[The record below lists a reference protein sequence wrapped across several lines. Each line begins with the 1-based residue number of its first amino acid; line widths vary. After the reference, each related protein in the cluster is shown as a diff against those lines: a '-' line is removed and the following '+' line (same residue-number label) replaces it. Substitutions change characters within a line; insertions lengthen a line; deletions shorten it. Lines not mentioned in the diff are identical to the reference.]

1 MTFEPIVRWYVAAG
15 AASFAAVAAAFG
27 VWRIRRQA
35 GGRRATAFLLL
46 RLGAI
51 FALLLFVLVPTWR
64 SVSVRSAGPP
74 VAILVD
80 SSASMDLGADGGTRL
95 GAALAA
101 AEEVA
106 RAVERSGGE
115 YTAYDF
121 AAGRRPWGENIPK
134 EGSLRRGAREQT
146 DAAAALRELAAL
158 YGEGGLAAAVVLSDG
173 VWDTTPAAEGLP
185 RCFTMPPAAEP
196 PKESLVVTG
205 VRAPAAALP
214 GTSLDAVVG
223 YYSTLDGTAEVTV
236 SVAEAGGASADYNF
250 KPKSGSGELTV
261 GARLERPGD
270 HFFRVRPSPGWGEEW
285 FHVRALE
292 RPLSVWYWE
301 MAGDADFAFIR
312 RALEEHAGFELSYRF
327 DVGGRVL
334 GSAPR
339 PPERADVIILGNPR
353 AAEIT
358 PGDAELLERHVARG
372 GGLLIIV
379 SARPADAGAL
389 SAGPLA
395 RLSPARVASNVA
407 ELSGGQ
413 LSTVAYPGE
422 PTIAAAPPAV
432 THVWRLGP
440 LKEGATPVW
449 QTADG
454 TPALATMP
462 YGSGRVALLSA
473 GGLYRWQ
480 LAAGGDGLSRLA
492 AGLTLALYDER
503 ARGLTVSRHVARP
516 GDVVEVAC
524 RASAEPAVVCA
535 DAEGAV
541 KPVALAPAGGDLW
554 AGELEIEGE
563 GRYELTSRVR
573 TAEGIEL
580 GKAAILARATP
591 SEYRAFRPRGDNLKA
606 LSAGT
611 GGRYFEAGDAD
622 GLSRAVAARVK
633 AAPRVSV
640 TKTRNLW
647 PPWLAFPAALS
658 FLVAD
663 WIWRRRTG
671 LP

>member
-1 MTFEPIVRWYVAAG
+1 MTFEPIVRWYLAAG
-15 AASFAAVAAAFG
+15 AASFAAVAAAVG
-27 VWRIRRQA
+27 VWRIRRMA

-51 FALLLFVLVPTWR
+51 FALLLFVLAPRWS

-74 VAILVD
+74 VAILID
-80 SSASMDLGADGGTRL
+80 SSASMDLGAEKGTRL
-95 GAALAA
+95 DASLAG

-106 RAVERSGGE
+106 RAVEKSGGE
-115 YTAYDF
+115 YGAYDF

-134 EGSLRRGAREQT
+134 EESLRRGARERT
-146 DAAAALRELAAL
+146 DAAGALRELAAL
-158 YGEGGLAAAVVLSDG
+158 YGREGLAAAVVLSDG
-173 VWDTTPAAEGLP
+173 AWDTTPAAEGLP
-185 RCFTMPPAAEP
+185 PCFAMPPTSEP
-196 PKESLVVTG
+196 PKESLAVTG

-214 GTSLDAVVG
+214 GTSFDVLVE
-223 YYSTLDGTAEVTV
+223 YYSTLDATDEVTV
-236 SVAEAGGASADYNF
+236 SVAEAGGAAADYTF

-261 GARLERPGD
+261 EGRLERPGD

-285 FHVRALE
+285 FHVKALE

-301 MAGDADFAFIR
+301 MAGDADFAFMR
-312 RALEEHAGFELSYRF
+312 RALEQHAGFELSYRF

-334 GSAPR
+334 GSAAR
-339 PPERADVIILGNPR
+339 PQERTDVIILGNPR
-353 AAEIT
+353 AAKIT

-379 SARPADAGAL
+379 SARPVDAGAL

-395 RLSPARVASNVA
+395 GLSPARVTSNVT
-407 ELSGGQ
+407 ELGGGL
-413 LSTVAYPGE
+413 LSTASYPGE

-454 TPALATMP
+454 TPALVTMP

-480 LAAGGDGLSRLA
+480 LAAGGDGLARLA
-492 AGLTLALYDER
+492 AALTLALYDER
-503 ARGLTVSRHVARP
+503 GKGLTVSRHVARP

-524 RASAEPAVVCA
+524 RASAEPTVVCA

-541 KPVALAPAGGDLW
+541 KAVALAPAGEDLW
-554 AGELEIEGE
+554 AGELEVEAE

-580 GKAAILARATP
+580 RKAAVLARASP
-591 SEYRAFRPRGDNLKA
+591 SEYRAFTPAAYHLKTLA
-606 LSAGT
+606 AAT
-611 GGRYFEAGDAD
+611 GGRYFEAGDVE

-633 AAPRVSV
+633 AAPRISI
-640 TKTRNLW
+640 TTTRDLW
-647 PPWLAFPAALS
+647 PPWLAFPVALS